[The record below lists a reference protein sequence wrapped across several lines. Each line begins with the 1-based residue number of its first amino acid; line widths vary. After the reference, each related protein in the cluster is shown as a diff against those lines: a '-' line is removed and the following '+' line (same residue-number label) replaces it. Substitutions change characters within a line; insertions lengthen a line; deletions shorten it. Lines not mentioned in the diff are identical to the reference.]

1 MKMGIGCSKVYSISS
16 VTNTISW
23 TTYLAN
29 RNHISYSLTRPIF
42 VIWTCQ
48 DPAWTLMHSMQTSH
62 NSCRS
67 NHSNLPKGS
76 QVPSRITKLM
86 LQWYNNPDMKREQSI
101 KNCAGLHDICN
112 SDTQNSYD
120 NTRHFSLAFNHH
132 NIKTE
137 TATIWKQ
144 LALFTNSNTEYS

>member
-48 DPAWTLMHSMQTSH
+48 DPAWTLMHSMQKSQFLQKQ
-62 NSCRS
+62 SFKPAKS
-67 NHSNLPKGS
+67 S
-76 QVPSRITKLM
+76 QVPSHITKQM